1 MNESKDMIKKNKIE
15 LEGYLDSDLEEP
27 ENKRIYENVINRM
40 KKKEIN
46 ILLSS
51 KENNKE
57 RNNRYKDIDKK
68 GEKKLRRKT
77 VERGGKYNNIQSRY
91 IIYSKKDI
99 EFHIMEPTKIS
110 LDKPPIYNKNNII
123 RKEPKGEVKILNK
136 KFQNIT
142 TLKIHDDVVSSM
154 RLFKNQMLA
163 TSSWDGSFAI
173 SI

>member
-1 MNESKDMIKKNKIE
+1 MKKTVLRPKKGEMNESKDMIKKNKIE

-123 RKEPKGEVKILNK
+123 RKEPKGKVKVSYNLFHILIK
-136 KFQNIT
+136 
-142 TLKIHDDVVSSM
+142 
-154 RLFKNQMLA
+154 
-163 TSSWDGSFAI
+163 
-173 SI
+173 